1 MDESAQ
7 PTQFMT
13 GFVLGLCAGAF
24 GYYLFGTKE
33 GSKTRKLLLEE
44 WHTIRDELVEKGQA
58 EAGVGLREFFSN
70 VLSQVSGTEIDL
82 SDGKKSAKKKTAQ
95 SDKSPDDLKFSGT

>member
-1 MDESAQ
+1 MDETSP

-33 GSKTRKLLLEE
+33 GTKTRKMLLAE
-44 WHTIRDELVEKGQA
+44 WHTIRDELVEKGHA
-58 EAGVGLREFFSN
+58 EPGVGLREFFGN
-70 VLSQVSGTEIDL
+70 VLSQFSGTEIDL
-82 SDGKKSAKKKTAQ
+82 GDGKKSAKKKTAQ
-95 SDKSPDDLKFSGT
+95 SEKSPDDLKFSGT